1 MFFWKRKKKEE
12 SFENKMREIE
22 GTVLTS
28 KDYRNPRKIEQYV
41 VERLEQMIE
50 LTREIEDEK
59 GEYRNVTAYLNDI
72 QMIESLPEEDAKRLQ
87 EIAVNVVSLNKTRNE
102 FLNSSKKLTDAQFTQ
117 LEHEEKNIPAAIKRL
132 TANEIYRDTVK
143 KDLKYLER
151 EKSEWIL
158 RKEYLGINRK
168 SMKNALYILLGVAAT
183 AAVIIGCLQLLLE
196 TNMYYGWVA
205 TAVITA
211 VGICAICLKIQSD
224 GDEIS
229 LAERS
234 LNRAIVLENKV
245 KIKFVNIENA
255 VEYSYEK
262 YHVKSAAELNQQWEY
277 YLEAVREREKYQK
290 TNEDLEYFNGRL
302 VRVLTQY
309 KLHDAKV
316 WVSQAAALVE
326 PREMVEIKHEL
337 IARRQKVRSNI
348 EYKLD
353 VIKKQRKEAELLL
366 NRVGDMRPQVEE
378 ILQSIDKLSETL

>member
-87 EIAVNVVSLNKTRNE
+87 EIAVNVVSLNKTRSE
-102 FLNSSKKLTDAQFTQ
+102 FLNSSKKLTDAQFAQ
-117 LEHEEKNIPAAIKRL
+117 LEHEEKDIPAAIKRL

-158 RKEYLGINRK
+158 RKEYLGLNRK

-183 AAVIIGCLQLLLE
+183 AAVIIGCLQLLME

-224 GDEIS
+224 GDEIA

-326 PREMVEIKHEL
+326 PKEMVEIKHEL

-348 EYKLD
+348 EYNID

-378 ILQSIDKLSETL
+378 ILRAIDKLSETL